1 MVALALFLGLLRLGT
16 WQVERLAWKRDLIS
30 KVDARA
36 HAAPVP
42 APRAEWPALTP
53 DNAEYRR
60 VSASGSYLY
69 DKQTLVQAA
78 TELGSGYWVMTRC
91 GSTAATSCW
100 STGASCC
107 QSGARPRRR

>member
-1 MVALALFLGLLRLGT
+1 MRLGT

-42 APRAEWPALTP
+42 APRAAEWPALTP

-78 TELGSGYWVMTRC
+78 TELGSGYWVMTPLRLD
-91 GSTAATSCW
+91 
-100 STGASCC
+100 
-107 QSGARPRRR
+107 SGDIVLVNRGFVLPEWRKTRRR